1 MSIVSYAQRRAEA
14 LGPTTRGIL
23 WMVLCGLSFALL
35 NALTRVATADL
46 HPWQTQFLRY
56 GFGGVVILP
65 FLLRGGLHLLRT
77 KNLKLQIGRNLVHTT
92 ASGLWFLALPL
103 VPLAEITAI
112 SFTGPIFMTIGA
124 MLFFGETVRVRRWT
138 AIVLGFVG
146 ILIVLYPK
154 LQLGISASSA
164 SLLLLVAA
172 PVSAGSYLIAKV
184 LMRQDQ
190 PETIVLWQAL
200 LVSLFTLP
208 FALWFWRPVTDM
220 HLALFVLAGMLGS
233 TGHYA
238 LNRSIK
244 ATDISATQPARF
256 LELVW
261 ASALGALIW
270 ADVPP
275 VWTFVGAIVIFGSTT
290 YIARRE
296 AIADRAPRSRPP
308 STAA

>member
-1 MSIVSYAQRRAEA
+1 MTIASYARRRAEA

-35 NALTRVATADL
+35 NALTRIITADL

-56 GFGGVVILP
+56 CFGGVVILP
-65 FLLRGGLHLLRT
+65 FLLRGGLHLLQT
-77 KNLKLQIGRNLVHTT
+77 KNLPLQIGRNLVHAV

-124 MLFFGETVRVRRWT
+124 MLFFGETVRARRWI
-138 AIVLGFVG
+138 AIGLGFTG

-190 PETIVLWQAL
+190 PETIVLWQSL

-208 FALWFWRPVTDM
+208 FALWFWRPVADM
-220 HLALFVLAGMLGS
+220 HLALFVLAGILGS

-244 ATDISATQPARF
+244 AADISATQPARF

-270 ADVPP
+270 GDVPP

-296 AIADRAPRSRPP
+296 AIAERDRRAGLR
-308 STAA
+308 

>member
-1 MSIVSYAQRRAEA
+1 MSIASYAQRRAA
-14 LGPTTRGIL
+14 TLGPTTRGIL

-35 NALTRVATADL
+35 NALTRLITADL

-56 GFGGVVILP
+56 GFGGLVILP
-65 FLLRGGLHLLRT
+65 FLLRGGLHLLKT
-77 KNLKLQIGRNLVHTT
+77 KNLPLQVGRNLVHTA
-92 ASGLWFLALPL
+92 ASCLWFLALPL

-112 SFTGPIFMTIGA
+112 GFTGPIFMTIGA
-124 MLFFGETVRVRRWT
+124 MLFFGETVRARRWA
-138 AIVLGFVG
+138 AIALGFVG
-146 ILIVLYPK
+146 ILIILYPK
-154 LQLGISASSA
+154 LQLGLSASWA
-164 SLLLLVAA
+164 SLLLIVAA

-184 LMRQDQ
+184 LMRDDQ
-190 PETIVLWQAL
+190 PETIVLWQSL

-208 FALWFWRPVTDM
+208 FALWYWQPVAGW
-220 HLALFVLAGMLGS
+220 HLAVFVLAGILGS

-244 ATDISATQPARF
+244 TADISATQPTRF

-270 ADVPP
+270 GDVPP
-275 VWTFVGAIVIFGSTT
+275 VWTFVGAVVIFGATT

-296 AIADRAPRSRPP
+296 AIADRGKKS
-308 STAA
+308 

>member
-1 MSIVSYAQRRAEA
+1 MSIASYAQRRAEA

-23 WMVLCGLSFALL
+23 WMVLCGLSFAVL
-35 NALTRVATADL
+35 NALTRVITADL

-56 GFGGVVILP
+56 GFGGLVILP
-65 FLLRGGLHLLRT
+65 FLLRSGVHLLQT
-77 KNLKLQIGRNLVHTT
+77 KNLPLQIGRNLVHTV

-124 MLFFGETVRVRRWT
+124 MLFFGETVRARRWI
-138 AIVLGFVG
+138 AITLGFAG

-172 PVSAGSYLIAKV
+172 PVSACSYLIAKV

-208 FALWFWRPVTDM
+208 FALWFWKPVADM
-220 HLALFVLAGMLGS
+220 HLALFVLAGILGS

-244 ATDISATQPARF
+244 AADISATQPARF

-270 ADVPP
+270 GDVPP
-275 VWTFVGAIVIFGSTT
+275 VWTFVGAMVIFGSTT

-296 AIADRAPRSRPP
+296 AIAERDRRAGQR
-308 STAA
+308 